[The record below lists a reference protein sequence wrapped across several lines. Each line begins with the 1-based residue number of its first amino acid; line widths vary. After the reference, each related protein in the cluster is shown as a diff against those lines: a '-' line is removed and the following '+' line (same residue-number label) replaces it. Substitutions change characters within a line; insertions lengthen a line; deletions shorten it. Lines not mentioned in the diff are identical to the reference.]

1 MTTVVVSH
9 DSSFLD
15 KVCTHVINVKQRK
28 SESGSYAE
36 FFLSPVCTGSIRSEH
51 SAMI

>member
-36 FFLSPVCTGSIRSEH
+36 FFSRRCALEVFGVSIRL
-51 SAMI
+51 